1 MALVVRGGGL
11 SGLGIVRRCFL
22 FLLVMVLLAPAS
34 SRAADYFDA
43 KIAFERLDSSSR
55 LTIPLML
62 VTIGHYNGMVSGE
75 LNRRIYRGILEYQAS
90 LGAPATGILT
100 PSQTESLHRVG
111 FQVWR
116 NWGLQSSEMPMGRG
130 VLYLPFNL
138 VGYAQP
144 TARGRAYEAAD
155 SSVAVDLSVYAPGES
170 SLAAL
175 YAKLAKTG
183 GRRAVKYKV
192 LRSDFFVVSGT
203 LGSRDYYTKFAY
215 DRGYLVGFT
224 LAWDPTRMGVGDR
237 LAVLMSNTFFPGV
250 KPEASPIA
258 EDRSEPM
265 PAQVA
270 AVPPPAPA
278 QPEPSRGGVSTGSG
292 FFVKD
297 DGLVVTNN
305 HVVENCTSID
315 VLKAG
320 SATILARDV
329 SNDLALLRTA
339 GQGRSVQFRASPI
352 QLGEAVY
359 ALGYPYAGT
368 LDNGLNFTNGLVSSL
383 AGIQNDSRYIQVTA
397 AVQPGNSGG
406 PLMDEFGTV
415 AGVVTARLNDIN
427 MLKNSGSLPQ
437 NVNFAIRSDFVMSFL
452 RANGIEPNSAGG
464 SGVKMPASDIA
475 ARGREFTVQIVCAEA
490 G

>member
-1 MALVVRGGGL
+1 
-11 SGLGIVRRCFL
+11 
-22 FLLVMVLLAPAS
+22 LLIMVLFALPP
-34 SRAADYFDA
+34 SRAADYSDA
-43 KIAFERLDSSSR
+43 RAAFERLDSSSR

-62 VTIGHYNGMVSGE
+62 VTIGRYNGMVSGE
-75 LNRRIYRGILEYQAS
+75 MNKRIYRGILEYQAS
-90 LGAPATGILT
+90 LGVPPTGILT
-100 PSQTESLHRVG
+100 ASQDDRLHREG
-111 FQVWR
+111 FQIWR
-116 NWGLQSSEMPMGRG
+116 RWGLQSSEMPMGRG

-144 TARGRAYEAAD
+144 TVRGRAYEAAD
-155 SSVAVDLSVYAPGES
+155 SSVAIDLSVYAPGES
-170 SLAAL
+170 SLAML
-175 YAKLAKTG
+175 YAKLSKSA

-192 LRSDFFVVSGT
+192 LRDDFFVVSGT
-203 LGSRDYYTKFAY
+203 LGSRDYYTKYAY
-215 DRGYLVGFT
+215 DRGYLTGFT
-224 LAWDPTRMGVGDR
+224 LAWEPTRMGVGDR

-250 KPEASPIA
+250 KPESSPIV
-258 EDRSEPM
+258 EDRPE
-265 PAQVA
+265 PAQTAVA
-270 AVPPPAPA
+270 PAPVPSPA
-278 QPEPSRGGVSTGSG
+278 EPSRGGVSSGSG

-297 DGLVVTNN
+297 EGLLVTNN

-315 VLKAG
+315 VLKVG
-320 SATILARDV
+320 PATILARDV

-339 GQGRSVQFRASPI
+339 GQGHSVQLRASPI

-359 ALGYPYAGT
+359 ALGYPFAGT

-406 PLMDEFGTV
+406 PLMDEFGAV

-427 MLKNSGSLPQ
+427 MLKSSGSLPQ

-452 RANGIEPNSAGG
+452 RANGIEPNSAASGG
-464 SGVKMPASDIA
+464 IKMPASDIA
-475 ARGREFTVQIVCAEA
+475 ARGREFTVQIVCTEA

>member
-1 MALVVRGGGL
+1 MGGGL
-11 SGLGIVRRCFL
+11 TGLDIVRRCFL
-22 FLLVMVLLAPAS
+22 YLLILVLFAPAL
-34 SRAADYFDA
+34 SRAADYADA
-43 KIAFERLDSSSR
+43 RMAFNRLDNSSR

-62 VTIGHYNGMVSGE
+62 VTIGRYNGMVSGD
-75 LNRRIYRGILEYQAS
+75 LNKRIYRGILEYQAS
-90 LGAPATGILT
+90 LGAPRTGILT
-100 PSQTESLHRVG
+100 ASQDDRLHREG
-111 FQVWR
+111 FQIWR
-116 NWGLQSSEMPMGRG
+116 NWGLRSAELPLGRG
-130 VLYLPFNL
+130 VLYVPFNL

-155 SSVAVDLSVYAPGES
+155 SSVAIDLSVYAPGES

-175 YAKLAKTG
+175 YAKLSKTA

-192 LRSDFFVVSGT
+192 LRDDFFVVSGT

-224 LAWDPTRMGVGDR
+224 LAWDPIRMGVGDR

-250 KPEASPIA
+250 TPETSPIV
-258 EDRSEPM
+258 EDRPESA
-265 PAQVA
+265 PAPVA
-270 AVPPPAPA
+270 VTPPPTPA

-305 HVVENCTSID
+305 HVVENCTSVD
-315 VLKAG
+315 VLKVG
-320 SATILARDV
+320 SASVVARDV
-329 SNDLALLRTA
+329 SNDLALLRTV
-339 GQGRSVQFRASPI
+339 GQGRSVRFRASPI

-406 PLMDEFGTV
+406 PLMDEFGGV

-427 MLKNSGSLPQ
+427 MLKSSGSLPQ

-452 RANGIEPNSAGG
+452 RANGIEPNAASGAGAR
-464 SGVKMPASDIA
+464 MPASDIA
-475 ARGREFTVQIVCAEA
+475 ARGREFTVQIVCTEA

>member
-1 MALVVRGGGL
+1 M
-11 SGLGIVRRCFL
+11 RRFIL
-22 FLLVMVLLAPAS
+22 FLLIVMFWVPA
-34 SRAADYFDA
+34 RTQAADYA
-43 KIAFERLDSSSR
+43 EARAAFNRLDAGSR

-62 VTIGHYNGMVSGE
+62 VTIGRYNGMVSGE
-75 LNRRIYRGILEYQAS
+75 LNKRIYRGILEYQSS
-90 LGAPATGILT
+90 LRAAPTGILT
-100 PSQTESLHRVG
+100 PSQTDILYREG
-111 FQVWR
+111 FQIWR
-116 NWGLQSSEMPMGRG
+116 RWGLQSSELPMGRG
-130 VLYLPFNL
+130 VLYLPLNL
-138 VGYAQP
+138 VGYPRA

-155 SSVAVDLSVYAPGES
+155 SSVAIDLSVYSPGEY
-170 SLAAL
+170 SLAEL
-175 YAKLAKTG
+175 YVKLSKNA

-192 LRSDFFVVSGT
+192 LRDDFFVVSGS
-203 LGSRDYYTKFAY
+203 LGPRDYYTKYAY

-237 LAVLMSNTFFPGV
+237 LAVLMSNTFFPGAA
-250 KPEASPIA
+250 PESSPVA
-258 EDRSEPM
+258 EDRSEPA

-270 AVPPPAPA
+270 AAPAPA
-278 QPEPSRGGVSTGSG
+278 PSPPEPSRGGVSTGSG
-292 FFVKD
+292 FFVRD
-297 DGLVVTNN
+297 DGLLVTNN

-315 VLKAG
+315 VLKVG

-339 GQGRSVQFRASPI
+339 GQGHSVQFRSSPI

-397 AVQPGNSGG
+397 AVQPGNSRG

-437 NVNFAIRSDFVMSFL
+437 NVNFAIRADFVMSFL
-452 RANGIEPNSAGG
+452 RANGIEPSAAAGDA
-464 SGVKMPASDIA
+464 KMPASDIA
-475 ARGREFTVQIVCAEA
+475 ARGRDFTVQIVCAEA